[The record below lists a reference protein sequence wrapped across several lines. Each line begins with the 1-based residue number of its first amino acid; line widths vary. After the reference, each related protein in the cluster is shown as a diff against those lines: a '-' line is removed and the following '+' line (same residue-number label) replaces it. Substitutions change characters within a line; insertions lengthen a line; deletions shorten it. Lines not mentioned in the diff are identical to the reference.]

1 LGVLLFIVLGH
12 PLELDGAAEH
22 HHGHVA
28 GSSAERRHQV
38 FAGGVTSA
46 NTILR

>member
-1 LGVLLFIVLGH
+1 LIGSSAVH
-12 PLELDGAAEH
+12 RTLELDGAAEH